1 MTCNTLKFNLTPLS
15 INLSFGIVEPSDT
28 NLSFVMNE
36 PLQIGVTDVQVE
48 NNSIVDGTIANL
60 NLGQGLSFQNQEL
73 ILTLNDTQ
81 EINPKNMSLNQQ
93 QGIKLFVEENGILK
107 QVSLN
112 NLDYSKIK
120 VQEIEDLSEV
130 NVGDFIFVKGV

>member
-28 NLSFVMNE
+28 NLSFGMNE

-48 NNSIVDGTIANL
+48 GNSIVDAAIAKL

-73 ILTLNDTQ
+73 ILTLNDAQ
-81 EINPKNMSLNQQ
+81 EINPKNMTLNQQ
-93 QGIKLFVEENGILK
+93 DGVKIYIEENGILK

-112 NLDYSKIK
+112 NLDYNKIK
-120 VQEIEDLSEV
+120 VQEIEDLSAV
-130 NVGDFIFVKGV
+130 NIGDFIFVKGV

>member
-28 NLSFVMNE
+28 NLSFGMNE

-48 NNSIVDGTIANL
+48 GNSIVDAAIANL

-93 QGIKLFVEENGILK
+93 DGVKIYIEENGILK

>member
-28 NLSFVMNE
+28 NLSFGMNE

-48 NNSIVDGTIANL
+48 GNSIVDGAIAKL

-73 ILTLNDTQ
+73 ILTLNDAQ
-81 EINPKNMSLNQQ
+81 EINPKNMTLNQQ
-93 QGIKLFVEENGILK
+93 DGVKIYIEENGILK

-112 NLDYSKIK
+112 NLDYNKIK
-120 VQEIEDLSEV
+120 VQEIEDLSAV

>member
-1 MTCNTLKFNLTPLS
+1 MICNTLKFNLTPLN
-15 INLSFGIVEPSDT
+15 INLSFGMDEPSDT
-28 NLSFVMNE
+28 NLSFEMDE

-48 NNSIVDGTIANL
+48 GNSIVDNAIANL

-93 QGIKLFVEENGILK
+93 DGVKIYIEENGILK

-112 NLDYSKIK
+112 NLDYNKIK
-120 VQEIEDLSEV
+120 VQEIEDLSKV

>member
-28 NLSFVMNE
+28 NLSFGMNE

-48 NNSIVDGTIANL
+48 GNSIVDGTIANL

-120 VQEIEDLSEV
+120 VQEVEDLSEV

>member
-28 NLSFVMNE
+28 NLSFGMNE

-48 NNSIVDGTIANL
+48 GNSIVDGAIAHL

-81 EINPKNMSLNQQ
+81 EINPKNMTLNQQ
-93 QGIKLFVEENGILK
+93 DGVKIYIEENGILK

-112 NLDYSKIK
+112 NLDYNKIK
-120 VQEIEDLSEV
+120 VQEIEDLSAV